1 MDQTFTHYTDSDRIP
16 DRRGNVRSVCGRIVN
31 EKRGEVD
38 PQAPTCPICKQW
50 LIRDAMEPLPTWI
63 TEKWGR

>member
-31 EKRGEVD
+31 EKRGEVSLE
-38 PQAPTCPICKQW
+38 PTCPTCAAYVAQ
-50 LIRDAMEPLPTWI
+50 RDAEPAPAWAS
-63 TEKWGR
+63 EKWGR